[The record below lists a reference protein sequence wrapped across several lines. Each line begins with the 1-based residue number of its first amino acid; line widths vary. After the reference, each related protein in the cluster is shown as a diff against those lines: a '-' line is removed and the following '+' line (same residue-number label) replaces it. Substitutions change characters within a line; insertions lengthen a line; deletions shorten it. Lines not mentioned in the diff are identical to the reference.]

1 MGKEVFSEQ
10 EASQIL
16 QRAVQLHESQG
27 QADPYTPGITREEL
41 DRIAQE
47 VGVSTEFLAQAIKES
62 QSSSHK
68 TGPLRLTEEFEHV
81 IDGELDPKNFDVI
94 AEVAGGGMGQRGLRQ
109 IGRSVEG
116 MVGTGPTLSKLNV
129 SSRHGRTKIHV
140 NSTPFGAIMLGLYPC
155 FIAGLMSSI
164 GLAGSGHGS
173 AAIATG
179 LGFTVLGSGLF
190 TVLLRK
196 GHQAAQ
202 RLVEKVRSRVE
213 EETNAA
219 LTTTSSV
226 STEEVRQRLDNQ
238 S

>member
-81 IDGELDPKNFDVI
+81 IDGELDPNNFDVI
-94 AEVAGGGMGQRGLRQ
+94 AEVAGGGMGQK
-109 IGRSVEG
+109 
-116 MVGTGPTLSKLNV
+116 GPAPN
-129 SSRHGRTKIHV
+129 RT
-140 NSTPFGAIMLGLYPC
+140 
-155 FIAGLMSSI
+155 
-164 GLAGSGHGS
+164 
-173 AAIATG
+173 
-179 LGFTVLGSGLF
+179 
-190 TVLLRK
+190 
-196 GHQAAQ
+196 
-202 RLVEKVRSRVE
+202 
-213 EETNAA
+213 
-219 LTTTSSV
+219 
-226 STEEVRQRLDNQ
+226 
-238 S
+238 